1 MRRSRSAT
9 SLSSVVI
16 YSVRKY
22 KEVELLERVIRRWY
36 AHPCDG
42 CGSCGR

>member
-9 SLSSVVI
+9 SLSRVVI

-22 KEVELLERVIRRWY
+22 KKVDLLERVKRR
-36 AHPCDG
+36 
-42 CGSCGR
+42 